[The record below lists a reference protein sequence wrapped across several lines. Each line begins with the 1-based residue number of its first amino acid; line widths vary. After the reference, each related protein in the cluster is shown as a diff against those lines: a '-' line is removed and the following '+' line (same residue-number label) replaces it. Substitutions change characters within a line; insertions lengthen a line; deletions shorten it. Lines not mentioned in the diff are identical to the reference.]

1 MTNGTVLVTG
11 HAVYL
16 FLNWRFA
23 TLKLEIASLN
33 QGSDCQFKVALASSK
48 WRIAWSKISDDSM
61 VLKGHWQYGDNFC
74 FLKTFIRTWSEQ
86 AFTYVFP

>member
-48 WRIAWSKISDDSM
+48 WRIA
-61 VLKGHWQYGDNFC
+61 
-74 FLKTFIRTWSEQ
+74 
-86 AFTYVFP
+86 